1 MITLSYCICHDEWVR
16 DLSATRYK
24 ERFEARTFVSGRLN
38 PLEVYDEVEVKGLFR
53 FQIEHIQ
60 NITAELSEG
69 FPFGL

>member
-1 MITLSYCICHDEWVR
+1 MFFVTMNGLEIYLQR
-16 DLSATRYK
+16 DTRRGLRR
-24 ERFEARTFVSGRLN
+24 ERLYQDRLN

>member
-1 MITLSYCICHDEWVR
+1 MFFVTMNGLEIYLQR
-16 DLSATRYK
+16 DTRRGLRR
-24 ERFEARTFVSGRLN
+24 ERLYQDRLN

-60 NITAELSEG
+60 NITAELLEG